1 MRFKGLDLNL
11 LVALDALMAERNLTA
26 AARSINLSQPAMSA
40 AVARLRTYFRDELF
54 TMAGRE
60 FIPTPRAEGLA
71 PAVREALLR
80 IQRSIISLE
89 PFNPAQSDRRFRII
103 LSDYVT
109 FVFFERIV
117 ERAAREA
124 PAVSFEFLPPTDDSE
139 DLLRR
144 GDIDLLILPEIFM
157 SNLRSRTKLFGD
169 VHVCVGCRSN
179 QQLLQPLTLEKYM
192 SMGHVVVRFGDT
204 LRLGIEERYLV
215 EHDLKRRIDVVVQGY
230 SMIPPM
236 LLGTE
241 RIGTMPLRLAQHFAK
256 TTPLQI
262 VELPLPQHLPFTEAV
277 QWPALHNNDPAS
289 RWMRE
294 MLFQEASSM
303 VSPLAMAEPLSE
315 PGSRGDVCPDRP
327 ATTNAAARSRV
338 KGATRGVPI

>member
-11 LVALDALMAERNLTA
+11 LVVLDALMTERNLTA

-60 FIPTPRAEGLA
+60 FIPTPRAERLA
-71 PAVREALLR
+71 PAAREALLR
-80 IQRSIISLE
+80 IQLSIISWE

-109 FVFFERIV
+109 FVFFEKIV
-117 ERAAREA
+117 ERAALEA
-124 PAVSFEFLPPTDDSE
+124 PAVSFEFLPPTDDNE

-144 GDIDLLILPEIFM
+144 GDVDLLILPEIFM
-157 SNLRSRTKLFGD
+157 SNARPRTKLFDD
-169 VHVCVGCRSN
+169 VHVCVGCRTN
-179 QQLLQPLTLEKYM
+179 EQLSEPLTFERYM
-192 SMGHVVVRFGDT
+192 SMGHVVVRFGDS

-215 EHDLKRRIDVVVQGY
+215 EHGLKRRIDVVVQGY

-236 LLGTE
+236 LVGTE

-256 TTPLQI
+256 TMPLRI

-277 QWPALHNNDPAS
+277 QWPALHDSDPAS
-289 RWMRE
+289 LWMRE
-294 MLFQEASSM
+294 MLVEEASSM
-303 VSPLAMAEPLSE
+303 VSPLAAAETPIE
-315 PGSRGDVCPDRP
+315 PGSPRDVCPGRP
-327 ATTNAAARSRV
+327 AKTNAAASSR
-338 KGATRGVPI
+338 A